1 MVDYIK
7 QEIYKERD
15 RREVFIVVIGMK
27 SDLNTRQAQRSVT
40 GETGLSVAKGEIIDA
55 TTIASY
61 MHAEKLT
68 HFECSVTNR
77 GSLSRPVMELVARM
91 TQPVQKTGLLGSRRT
106 RSGSEN

>member
-1 MVDYIK
+1 M
-7 QEIYKERD
+7 
-15 RREVFIVVIGMK
+15 F
-27 SDLNTRQAQRSVT
+27 
-40 GETGLSVAKGEIIDA
+40 SVAKGEIIDA

-91 TQPVQKTGLLGSRRT
+91 P
-106 RSGSEN
+106 SGSYFLGVKKPHFVNLGWTSGVDENQVLPSFCKFVMA